1 MSQRSALAARGG
13 LIIAITVGLAV
24 CLTGVLSG
32 FKFSSLLGQAVTS
45 RMEVMT
51 GTVTA
56 EAELGLT
63 LGLPLANLV
72 DLQALVERQAAD
84 DSRVVALSIF
94 DETGQTLFS
103 TPKDAV
109 GSVIPQSWRT
119 AWQGAGTGHWIVVSG
134 DRTVVGTILHGPD
147 GEAVGGVA
155 LGYVNSSLHKKV
167 RGVIKSLMP
176 EWIILIAGS
185 VLAALL
191 AGIATIRL
199 TVGGSKPL
207 AERVRPLGLR
217 LAGITLAVLLSA
229 SAITAWKALTAFEP
243 VILPEVTL
251 KAAAVGGTL
260 TGEIERAL
268 LYDIPLNR
276 LPGVDTVFDTT
287 LKANP
292 DIAYLTLS
300 DPSGRRLAGAG
311 VGMPDA
317 LSEAATGAAAGSS
330 QAPPGYLVTQ
340 LPITAG
346 TSLQGTLD
354 VGVDRLVVAQVA
366 RDLALDIGSVLLA
379 SVLIAFELVLVVAAR
394 AANAV
399 GTAARSRPGSSEPA
413 QPTDLTL
420 IRLPL
425 FLFCLSEEISRP
437 FFPSFSRSFADGVP
451 WLSPDLVVSLPI
463 TVFMLVWA
471 VSQPLGAL
479 WSERIGRRR
488 AIIIG
493 ALFAAFGLAMTAIAA
508 TLYDLLLWRTLTALG
523 YGMVLIAAQGAVI
536 DQTGPRQQATGLSLV
551 IGGLVAAGVCG
562 PLIGGIIADQVGF
575 RPTFLFGAGLALAAA
590 AVVALVLPRATAPVK
605 SGSAPSS
612 ADWPVLIRL
621 GCNPR
626 FLALTL
632 FSAIP
637 TKIAATALLFYL
649 VPLFLGTAGASKAD
663 IGRIQMLYFLTYI
676 LISPLVAWLADRYA
690 AGRELVAFGGF
701 ATLLAVLPLLISD
714 SLWVSAT
721 AMVLFGLV
729 QTLIGAP
736 QLTLVF
742 QVSEPRADGS
752 RPDAVPTL
760 GVFRLI
766 ERIGAAVGPLI
777 AVILAITL
785 SYREAIIAIGLLC
798 SLSALLFL
806 IAFPKAA
813 LPPPSLRPTET
824 MP

>member
-1 MSQRSALAARGG
+1 M
-13 LIIAITVGLAV
+13 
-24 CLTGVLSG
+24 
-32 FKFSSLLGQAVTS
+32 
-45 RMEVMT
+45 
-51 GTVTA
+51 
-56 EAELGLT
+56 
-63 LGLPLANLV
+63 
-72 DLQALVERQAAD
+72 
-84 DSRVVALSIF
+84 
-94 DETGQTLFS
+94 
-103 TPKDAV
+103 
-109 GSVIPQSWRT
+109 
-119 AWQGAGTGHWIVVSG
+119 
-134 DRTVVGTILHGPD
+134 
-147 GEAVGGVA
+147 
-155 LGYVNSSLHKKV
+155 
-167 RGVIKSLMP
+167 
-176 EWIILIAGS
+176 
-185 VLAALL
+185 
-191 AGIATIRL
+191 
-199 TVGGSKPL
+199 
-207 AERVRPLGLR
+207 
-217 LAGITLAVLLSA
+217 AVLLSA

-276 LPGVDTVFDTT
+276 LPGVDAVFDTT

-292 DIAYLTLS
+292 DIAYLTLT
-300 DPSGRRLAGAG
+300 DQSGHRLAGAG
-311 VGMPDA
+311 VGLPEV
-317 LSEAATGAAAGSS
+317 STGSTTGSA
-330 QAPPGYLVTQ
+330 QAPPGYVVTQ
-340 LPITAG
+340 LPIIAG
-346 TSLQGTLD
+346 RSLQGTLD

-399 GTAARSRPGSSEPA
+399 ETAARSSPGSTSPA
-413 QPTDLTL
+413 QPMDLTL

-425 FLFCLSEEISRP
+425 FLFCLSEEVSRP

-493 ALFAAFGLAMTAIAA
+493 ALLAAFGLAMTAIAA

-590 AVVALVLPRATAPVK
+590 IVVALVLPRTIAPVK
-605 SGSAPSS
+605 PGSAPSP

-676 LISPLVAWLADRYA
+676 VISPLVAWLADRYA

-701 ATLLAVLPLLISD
+701 ATLLAVLPLLLSD

-736 QLTLVF
+736 QLSLVF

-777 AVILAITL
+777 AVVLAITL

-813 LPPPSLRPTET
+813 LAPPSLRPTET
-824 MP
+824 SP

>member
-1 MSQRSALAARGG
+1 MSQRSALAVRGG

-72 DLQALVERQAAD
+72 DLQALVERQAVD
-84 DSRVVALSIF
+84 DARVVELSIF
-94 DETGQTLFS
+94 DDAGQTLFS
-103 TPKDAV
+103 MPRESIGKAV
-109 GSVIPQSWRT
+109 PGAWRV
-119 AWQGAGTGHWIVVSG
+119 AWQETERTGGNGHWTVVVG
-134 DRTVVGTILHGPD
+134 DRTIVGTILHGPY
-147 GEAVGGVA
+147 GEVVGGVA
-155 LGYVNSSLHKKV
+155 LGYVNTSLHKKV
-167 RGVIKSLMP
+167 RGVIKTLMP
-176 EWIILIAGS
+176 LWLALIAGS
-185 VLAALL
+185 VLAALV
-191 AGIATIRL
+191 AAIATIRW
-199 TVGGSKPL
+199 TVGGVGPL

-217 LAGITLAVLLSA
+217 LAGVTLAILLSA
-229 SAITAWKALTAFEP
+229 SAVTAWKALAAFEP

-251 KAAAVGGTL
+251 KAGAVGETL

-268 LYDIPLNR
+268 QYRIPIDR
-276 LPGVDTVFDTT
+276 LPGVGAVFETT
-287 LKANP
+287 LKANS
-292 DIAYLTLS
+292 DIAYLALG
-300 DPSGRRLAGAG
+300 DRSGHRLAAAGAG
-311 VGMPDA
+311 APDD
-317 LSEAATGAAAGSS
+317 LTGATTGR
-330 QAPPGYLVTQ
+330 PGYLVTR
-340 LPITAG
+340 LPITVGAEV
-346 TSLQGTLD
+346 QGVLD
-354 VGVDRLVVAQVA
+354 VGVDRLVVARVS

-399 GTAARSRPGSSEPA
+399 GSAAQAGPAGRPM
-413 QPTDLTL
+413 DLTL

-425 FLFCLSEEISRP
+425 FLFCLSEEVSRP

-471 VSQPLGAL
+471 LSQPLGAL
-479 WSERIGRRR
+479 WSDRIGRRR

-493 ALFAAFGLAMTAIAA
+493 ALLAACGLIMTALAV

-523 YGMVLIAAQGAVI
+523 YGLVLIAAQGAVI
-536 DQTGPRQQATGLSLV
+536 DQTGPRQQATGLALV

-562 PLIGGIIADQVGF
+562 PLIGGIIADQIGF
-575 RPTFLFGAGLALAAA
+575 RPTFLFGGCLALTA
-590 AVVALVLPRATAPVK
+590 ALVVVLALPKDGMTKPGT
-605 SGSAPSS
+605 SPSPM
-612 ADWPVLIRL
+612 DWPVLVRL

-649 VPLFLGTAGASKAD
+649 VPLFLGTVGASKAD

-676 LISPLVAWLADRYA
+676 LISPMVAWLADRFT

-714 SLWVSAT
+714 SLWVSAV
-721 AMVLFGLV
+721 AMILFGLA

-742 QVSEPRADGS
+742 RVAGS
-752 RPDAVPTL
+752 GQEGDRPDVVPTL
-760 GVFRLI
+760 GVFRLV

-777 AVILAITL
+777 AVVLAITL
-785 SYREAIIAIGLLC
+785 SYRESIIAIGLLC
-798 SLSALLFL
+798 SVTALVFL

-813 LPPPSLRPTET
+813 LPPLLARPVET
-824 MP
+824 AP